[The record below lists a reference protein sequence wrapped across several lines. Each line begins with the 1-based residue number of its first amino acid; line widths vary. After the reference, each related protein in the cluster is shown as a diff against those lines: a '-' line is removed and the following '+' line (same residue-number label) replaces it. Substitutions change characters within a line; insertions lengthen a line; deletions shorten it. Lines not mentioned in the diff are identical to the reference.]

1 MTRARSTTALLAWI
15 AALAMGIAAFHALGG
30 HMMPAP
36 PWQPDAFLGW
46 LGATDPLLATM
57 SLLRLLVLA
66 LSWYL
71 VGVTAVGAVARLAG
85 AVRLVRL
92 ADALTVP
99 ALRRLLQSALGVGL
113 ATAMVAAA
121 TPARAQPLPLQLL
134 EGVAAE
140 PADTA
145 DAGASGP
152 FPVPATNVPA
162 PVVADATFDGAAPPS
177 TGQHTVVA
185 GESFWRIAAE
195 KVTQASGRPAGDAE
209 VAVYWRRLIEQNR
222 SRLADPGNPDL
233 LFPGQRLDLP
243 PVAMS

>member
-1 MTRARSTTALLAWI
+1 MTRARSTTALFAWTT
-15 AALAMGIAAFHALGG
+15 ALAVGIAAFHDLGG
-30 HMMPAP
+30 HSMPAP

-71 VGVTAVGAVARLAG
+71 VGVTAVGVVARLAG

-134 EGVAAE
+134 DGVAVE
-140 PADTA
+140 TADTA
-145 DAGASGP
+145 ASDAPERLPSPSHGV
-152 FPVPATNVPA
+152 PV
-162 PVVADATFDGAAPPS
+162 PVVADTVGDVDASPPP
-177 TGQHTVVA
+177 GQHIVVA
-185 GESFWRIAAE
+185 GESFWRIAADH
-195 KVTQASGRPAGDAE
+195 VAQASDRPAADAE
-209 VAVYWRRLIEQNR
+209 VAMYWRRLIEQNR

-233 LFPGQRLDLP
+233 LYPGQRLDLP
-243 PVAMS
+243 PVAG